1 MAHDGATAPGRK
13 NTMTGEAAAMTRTFR
28 VGKRTVTCTMP
39 QVQPGQV
46 VCATI
51 EWHPDMP
58 RRLSRR
64 EWKQYRA
71 GRDAAFA
78 GLCGDL
84 GIRGMLC
91 EI

>member
-1 MAHDGATAPGRK
+1 MP
-13 NTMTGEAAAMTRTFR
+13 GEAAAMTRTWR
-28 VGKRTVTCTMP
+28 VGRRTCTLTVP
-39 QVQPGQV
+39 QTRSGQV
-46 VCATI
+46 ATAAI
-51 EWHPDMP
+51 EWHPDVP

-78 GLCGDL
+78 DLCGDL
-84 GIRGMLC
+84 GIRGLLC

>member
-1 MAHDGATAPGRK
+1 MS
-13 NTMTGEAAAMTRTFR
+13 GETAAMMRTWR
-28 VGKRTVTCTMP
+28 VGKRRVTMTAP
-39 QVQPGQV
+39 QIRIGQV
-46 VCATI
+46 GMATV

-64 EWKQYRA
+64 ERKQYRE

-78 GLCGDL
+78 ELCADL
-84 GIRGMLC
+84 GIRGLLC

>member
-1 MAHDGATAPGRK
+1 MPA
-13 NTMTGEAAAMTRTFR
+13 EAAAMTHTWR
-28 VGKRTVTCTMP
+28 VGRRKVTLTVP
-39 QVQPGQV
+39 QTRSGQGV
-46 VCATI
+46 TAAI

-71 GRDAAFA
+71 GRDKAFA
-78 GLCGDL
+78 GLCGEL
-84 GIRGMLC
+84 GIRGLLC

>member
-1 MAHDGATAPGRK
+1 M
-13 NTMTGEAAAMTRTFR
+13 GETAAMTRTWR
-28 VGKRTVTCTMP
+28 VGRRKVTLTVP
-39 QVQPGQV
+39 QTRSGQV
-46 VCATI
+46 AIAAI

-64 EWKQYRA
+64 ELKQYRT

-78 GLCGDL
+78 DLCGDL
-84 GIRGMLC
+84 GIRGLLC